1 MTRFYKVLT
10 QGMITGMILI
20 DLQKAFDTIDHQILL
35 EKLLYIGF
43 SKKSIAW
50 FKSYLTHRLF
60 IVNVEDAYSIPG
72 QLLCGV
78 PQGSIL
84 GPLLFLLYINDT
96 PQAVKCDLL
105 LYADD
110 SVLIYTHHKI
120 YIPRFKIQDSIYF
133 LTCNY
138 K

>member
-1 MTRFYKVLT
+1 
-10 QGMITGMILI
+10 MITGMILI

-35 EKLLYIGF
+35 EKLFFIGF
-43 SKKSIAW
+43 SNKSIAW
-50 FKSYLTHRLF
+50 FKSYITNRLF
-60 IVNVEDAYSIPG
+60 IVNVEDDYSIPG

-84 GPLLFLLYINDT
+84 GLLLFLLYINDT

-110 SVLIYTHHKI
+110 SVLVYSHKDLHAI
-120 YIPRFKIQDSIYF
+120 NDQLNSRF
-133 LTCNY
+133 
-138 K
+138 